1 MHLIFIAHAY
11 PRHDGDVAGAFVE
24 RLAVALVDR
33 GHGVTVVA
41 PADEGAGG
49 RDERRGVHVHRV
61 RYAPAARETLAYR
74 GTMADTARSRA
85 GLVLAGALVWRQAMH
100 VVRLARRGAPDL
112 VHAHWWVPGGVS
124 AWLARR
130 LRGLRYVVTLHGT
143 DVRVL
148 ESSRVTRAMGRRVL
162 RGAVAVTAVS
172 EYLAERAAAVA
183 GLDAARMLIQP
194 MPADLTRFTRT
205 SQGGGGIVTVGRL
218 VGQKRIDI
226 VLEAVQR
233 LQQRGRT
240 VTLTII
246 GEGPL
251 RGALEEHAQR
261 LGIAERTRFVGE
273 IPPERLAEVLGDAD
287 VFAFPAVGEGL
298 GLAAA
303 EALLMGIP
311 VVATREGGGVVD
323 IVPDRGPGR
332 LVPQGEPTAMAA
344 AIEELL
350 DQPGVRQRAV
360 EEGERLRDLLAP
372 DRVAERFEH
381 LYERVAGPETRRHA

>member
-1 MHLIFIAHAY
+1 MHLIFVAHAY

-33 GHGVTVVA
+33 GHSVAVVA
-41 PADEGAGG
+41 PSDQGAGG
-49 RDERRGVHVHRV
+49 REQRRGIEVHRV
-61 RYAPAARETLAYR
+61 RYAPARRETLAYR
-74 GTMADTARSRA
+74 GTMADAARSGS
-85 GLVLAGALVWRQAMH
+85 GLLLAGALVWRQATR
-100 VVRLARRGAPDL
+100 VVRLAKRRAPDL

-143 DVRVL
+143 DVAVL
-148 ESSRVTRAMGRRVL
+148 ESSSTTRALGRRVL

-172 EYLAERAAAVA
+172 EYLAQRAGAVA
-183 GLDAARMLIQP
+183 DLDASQMLIQP
-194 MPADLTRFTRT
+194 MPADLARFTRT

-218 VGQKRIDI
+218 VNQKRID
-226 VLEAVQR
+226 VLLESVHR
-233 LQQRGRT
+233 LRGRGREVPLT
-240 VTLTII
+240 VI
-246 GEGPL
+246 GDGPL
-251 RGALEEHAQR
+251 RGALEEHAAR
-261 LGIAERTRFVGE
+261 LGIADLTRFVGAVA
-273 IPPERLAEVLGDAD
+273 PEKLADALGNAD

-311 VVATREGGGVVD
+311 VVATHEGGGVVD
-323 IVPDRGPGR
+323 IVPAAGPGR
-332 LVPQGEPTAMAA
+332 LVPEGEPSAMAA

-350 DQPGVRQRAV
+350 VEPDARRLAV
-360 EEGERLRDLLAP
+360 QEGARLRDLLAP
-372 DRVAERFEH
+372 ARVAERFEE